1 VRSEITQ
8 LTLATL
14 ATSATSSTLTVRT
27 NRCNMGSEIEEE
39 GVKSGAE
46 ADGAENAEPDPPGA
60 PHQVSFV
67 LLKVLQQK

>member
-1 VRSEITQ
+1 
-8 LTLATL
+8 
-14 ATSATSSTLTVRT
+14 
-27 NRCNMGSEIEEE
+27 MGSEIEEE

-46 ADGAENAEPDPPGA
+46 AHGAENAEPDPPGA